1 MARAP
6 SSRASTTADPQRPDG
21 RPADLTAQSRGA
33 YRSSVT
39 RCRRVPHVHDRSGRS
54 VPGPRACVGG
64 RCRWEPEGIRT
75 STVRRHRA
83 TVWPTAGVTPLN
95 YIGVM
100 LVSKRTYQPNNR
112 RRHKVHGFR
121 LRMRTRA
128 GRSILSSRR
137 RKGRKSLA
145 V

>member
-1 MARAP
+1 VLVVR
-6 SSRASTTADPQRPDG
+6 DQRPFDRCRMSMDPVRG
-21 RPADLTAQSRGA
+21 WAVPADLVARTPP
-33 YRSSVT
+33 
-39 RCRRVPHVHDRSGRS
+39 RRVDIPSHPLATQEV
-54 VPGPRACVGG
+54 
-64 RCRWEPEGIRT
+64 WER
-75 STVRRHRA
+75 
-83 TVWPTAGVTPLN
+83 
-95 YIGVM
+95 

-128 GRSILSSRR
+128 GRSILAARR

>member
-1 MARAP
+1 
-6 SSRASTTADPQRPDG
+6 
-21 RPADLTAQSRGA
+21 LTVLELRA
-33 YRSSVT
+33 YRWPVTAGLTSVD
-39 RCRRVPHVHDRSGRS
+39 RCRMSMDVSLPWPGGASRRAGPNVHL
-54 VPGPRACVGG
+54 C
-64 RCRWEPEGIRT
+64 EPFPFHTKE
-75 STVRRHRA
+75 
-83 TVWPTAGVTPLN
+83 N
-95 YIGVM
+95 

-112 RRHKVHGFR
+112 RRHKTHGFR